1 MPTLANI
8 ADDVLIALGYDHDDS
23 LRHREAIMYNAALV
37 INKLKGQRLNKH
49 LKIGDHRSMADMLS
63 TYVVAVER
71 EDLSDTNVTGFDST
85 YFDLPTSIFDLDNG
99 AAINFIRYLRNELP
113 ANCPPALAR
122 TPFTQTTLAGL
133 NILYGSVYQRPAA
146 SRPYFAR
153 ARKMDGANTKSRV
166 YLFGVPEN
174 INHLLVGLYASI
186 DFMTMDP
193 NEPVDLPDELLLTA
207 KKMLLEMEGWL
218 LQIPQERLQS
228 DGRDFEPGQVVRTSP
243 AISVNHPSQLDD

>member
-8 ADDVLIALGYDHDDS
+8 ADDVAIAMGFTFDDA

-49 LKIGDHRSMADMLS
+49 LKTGDHRSMAGMLS
-63 TYVVAVER
+63 TYIVDVQR
-71 EDLSDTNVTGFDST
+71 EDFADTNVTGFDAT
-85 YFDLPTSIFDLDNG
+85 FFDLPTSIFDLDNG

-133 NILYGSVYQRPAA
+133 NVLYGSVYQRPDA

-153 ARKMDGANTKSRV
+153 GRKRDGADTKSRV
-166 YLFGVPEN
+166 YLFGLPQQIE
-174 INHLLVGLYASI
+174 HLIVGLYASV
-186 DFMTMDP
+186 DFMSMDP

-207 KKMLLEMEGWL
+207 KKMLLEMESWL